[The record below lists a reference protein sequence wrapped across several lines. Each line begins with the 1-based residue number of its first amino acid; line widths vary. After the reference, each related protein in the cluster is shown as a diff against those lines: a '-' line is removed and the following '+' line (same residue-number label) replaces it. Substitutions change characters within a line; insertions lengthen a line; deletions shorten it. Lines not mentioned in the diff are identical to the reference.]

1 MARMVVMYRKPANP
15 AEFQKHYFEVHVPL
29 AKQLDGLRKYEV
41 SMGSIATISGSFEPF
56 LVATLTFDSLEAIK
70 AAFATDL
77 GRRCATDRRILAPND
92 NDVQMFLINDQE
104 V

>member
-1 MARMVVMYRKPANP
+1 MARMIVMYRKPANP

-29 AKQLDGLRKYEV
+29 AKQLPGLRKYEV
-41 SMGSIATISGSFEPF
+41 STGSVDTLSGTFEPY
-56 LVATLTFDSLEAIK
+56 LIATLTFDSLEAIK

-77 GRRCATDRRILAPND
+77 GRRCAADRHILAPND